1 MEIQLKPIRI
11 LHIMSGFGGG
21 ISTFIRNQAEALTD
35 TSIIFDVATYDDCP
49 EEFKQAIEKTGGR
62 IYSLQNPKT
71 KGWKEFK
78 KSLQQPLKEHHY
90 DVVHCHVAGYR
101 AIAYYLVVRKYK
113 VGKFIIHAHSTVD
126 LSRLSKKKQYEAKIN
141 QPINRYLSHEPVGC
155 GALAIQSIYGKVPKE
170 QWMIIPNSVE
180 PANFIHSDKEATKIR
195 EQVRT
200 RWQVP
205 EDHYL
210 IGHIGRLE
218 EVKNHQLTLELAQWI
233 KNQQLPM
240 TIVIIGTGKLKEA
253 LKEQVKEKGL
263 ESVVLFTGRLHPIAN
278 YLPALDGVILP
289 SFVEGLPTTM
299 IETQLVG
306 LPAVLSDT
314 ITKEVDLE
322 LGLLTYLPLDS
333 PISKWYDEL
342 ITLIEMSKP
351 STRSRIEQASLKG
364 FTNEAA
370 SSIYT
375 QYLSG
380 FINSYHID

>member
-1 MEIQLKPIRI
+1 MEIQIKPIRI

-35 TSIIFDVATYDDCP
+35 TSIIFDVVTYDDCP
-49 EEFKQAIEKTGGR
+49 EEFKQAVEKTGGQ
-62 IYSLQNPKT
+62 IYTLQNPKT

-78 KSLQQPLKEHHY
+78 KSLQQPLNQHHY

-101 AIAYYLVVRKYK
+101 ALAYYLVVRKYK
-113 VGKFIIHAHSTVD
+113 VGKFIIHAHLAVD
-126 LSRLSKKKQYEAKIN
+126 LSSLSKKKQCETRIN
-141 QPINRYLSHEPVGC
+141 QRINRRLSHEPVGC
-155 GALAIQSIYGKVPKE
+155 GALAIQSIYGPVPKE
-170 QWMIIPNSVE
+170 EWMIIPNSVE
-180 PANFIHSDKEATKIR
+180 LANFIHSDEETAKIK
-195 EQVRT
+195 EQVRNQ
-200 RWQVP
+200 WQVP
-205 EDHYL
+205 TNHYL

-240 TIVIIGTGKLKEA
+240 KLAIIGVGKLEEA
-253 LKEQVKEKGL
+253 LKQQVKEKEL
-263 ESVVLFTGRLHPIAN
+263 ESVVLFTGRLHPIAD
-278 YLPALDGVILP
+278 YLPALDAVILP
-289 SFVEGLPTTM
+289 SLVEGLPTTM

-333 PISKWYDEL
+333 PISKWYEAL
-342 ITLIEMSKP
+342 IHLIETSKP
-351 STRSRIEQASLKG
+351 SKNSRVEKASLKG

-380 FINSYHID
+380 FIDSYHID